1 MLWAVS
7 LASCE
12 EQTEPADGKG
22 YLTVATTSLQLDSAK
37 GYFFV
42 EVDSD
47 VEWSISCSAEWITLG
62 ETEFSGAANVFV
74 SYSAN
79 EQPKSR
85 SAIVKVESAKANSS
99 EILIVQRGSTS
110 GDNTGGDDSGNDDND
125 ENTPI
130 QVSIDEFLEA
140 PASDQLYKLTG
151 TIGNT
156 YNTEYGF
163 FYLMDGSGNVL
174 IYGLCK
180 DGEYCYEDLALK
192 DGDMITVVG
201 KKSYDTDYGGAH
213 MKDAEYVSHSIG
225 DPAVKSVTVAQF
237 VAASEDDTI
246 YQLEGTIS
254 GNITSY
260 YGNFDLT
267 DATGTVYIYGL
278 VDEFGNKV
286 WDILDLKEGD
296 NIIVQGTRQSHKG
309 TPEMID
315 ALYIAHTPNEGGSGD
330 DGSGDD
336 DGGNTGGSDDG
347 GNTGGG
353 NDGLTKY
360 AGWAELP
367 TEEDN
372 SDYYYAYHMRSDKST
387 QRNFSVCYSAEMACP
402 VWVACPI
409 HSCYVGSA
417 GRSGYSQDPEI
428 PASVQVKPDAGT
440 TNKGNYMNR
449 GHMLASNMRTISSA
463 TNQQVFYYTN
473 IAPQNGDNFNTGGG
487 WWNDLEAIEK
497 SEFMCADTLYTVNG
511 CHWANKNETF
521 NGQVVPTH
529 FYKVFL
535 RTKKGNSGKWVVNCS
550 ESELQCVAFY
560 VPHTVGKTEPS
571 RSHMISVS
579 ELEEITGHTFFSNV
593 PNAPKDTFNASDWG
607 M

>member
-110 GDNTGGDDSGNDDND
+110 GDNTGGDDSGNDDGSGD
-125 ENTPI
+125 D
-130 QVSIDEFLEA
+130 S
-140 PASDQLYKLTG
+140 
-151 TIGNT
+151 GNT
-156 YNTEYGF
+156 
-163 FYLMDGSGNVL
+163 
-174 IYGLCK
+174 
-180 DGEYCYEDLALK
+180 
-192 DGDMITVVG
+192 
-201 KKSYDTDYGGAH
+201 
-213 MKDAEYVSHSIG
+213 
-225 DPAVKSVTVAQF
+225 
-237 VAASEDDTI
+237 
-246 YQLEGTIS
+246 
-254 GNITSY
+254 
-260 YGNFDLT
+260 
-267 DATGTVYIYGL
+267 
-278 VDEFGNKV
+278 
-286 WDILDLKEGD
+286 
-296 NIIVQGTRQSHKG
+296 
-309 TPEMID
+309 
-315 ALYIAHTPNEGGSGD
+315 GGSGD
-330 DGSGDD
+330 DGSGDDGGNTGGSGD

-353 NDGLTKY
+353 NDGATKY

-367 TEEDN
+367 TETDN
-372 SDYYYAYHMRSDKST
+372 PDYYYAYHMRSDKST